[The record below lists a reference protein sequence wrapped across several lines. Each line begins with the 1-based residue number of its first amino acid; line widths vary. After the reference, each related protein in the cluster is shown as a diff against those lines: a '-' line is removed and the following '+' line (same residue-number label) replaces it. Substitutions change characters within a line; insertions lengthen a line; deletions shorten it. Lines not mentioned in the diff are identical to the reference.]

1 MEFLLLLL
9 FPAVFL
15 VDFGSSSSSD
25 ETDDIEPTEP
35 DEPGSFERGTDANE
49 LLEGGEGNDTLW
61 GEDGRDSL
69 SGFGGDDILVGG
81 DQADRLEGGRDD
93 DVLIGEEGH
102 DTMSGGSGTD
112 VIVGYTLDEGVA
124 PEELY
129 QVSTEEA
136 LQQATADMYDPDSSG
151 GDLMVGGYGDD
162 LLLMG
167 GEDTA
172 FGGNGDDI
180 FAVRDDI
187 DGIAVINDFAPGE
200 DTIVVSYEAAS
211 LPSITISDDGSGNAQ
226 ISIDGTVVS
235 TIIGMAGQ
243 ITPSDI
249 SVFDRSYGS
258 NTGIMPIVSSA

>member
-15 VDFGSSSSSD
+15 FDTGSNSSNSEPDNEPIVSD
-25 ETDDIEPTEP
+25 EP
-35 DEPGSFERGTDANE
+35 DSFERGTDADD
-49 LLEGGEGNDTLW
+49 LLQGGEGNDTLW
-61 GEDGRDSL
+61 GEDGLDRL

-93 DVLIGEEGH
+93 DVLIGEEGR
-102 DTMSGGSGTD
+102 DTMSGGSGAD
-112 VIVGYTLDEGVA
+112 VIAGYSLDEGVA

-129 QVSTEEA
+129 QASFEEA
-136 LQQATADMYDPDSSG
+136 LRQATPDMYNPDSSG
-151 GDLMVGGYGDD
+151 RDLMIGGHGDD

-172 FGGNGDDI
+172 FGGEGDDM

-200 DTIVVSYEAAS
+200 DTIVVSYDASS

-226 ISIDGTVVS
+226 ISIDGTVVT

-243 ITPSDI
+243 ITPTDI

-258 NTGIMPIVSSA
+258 STGITPIVSSA